1 MRSRFVRAA
10 VLIGIAAVAVAC
22 SKTLDTDGL
31 QTQIADQLN
40 TKLGA
45 TGITVECPADVKAE
59 SGNEFDCTGTVP
71 DTGTITIHVKQT
83 DGDGH
88 VTWEVTGGT
97 GVTGATGGTGATGAT
112 GVSGPTGTT

>member
-45 TGITVECPADVKAE
+45 TGITVECPDDVKAE

-71 DTGTITIHVKQT
+71 DSGTLTIHVKQT

-88 VTWEVTGGT
+88 VTWEVTGA
-97 GVTGATGGTGATGAT
+97 ATGPTGSTGATGAT
-112 GVSGPTGTT
+112 GASGPTGTT